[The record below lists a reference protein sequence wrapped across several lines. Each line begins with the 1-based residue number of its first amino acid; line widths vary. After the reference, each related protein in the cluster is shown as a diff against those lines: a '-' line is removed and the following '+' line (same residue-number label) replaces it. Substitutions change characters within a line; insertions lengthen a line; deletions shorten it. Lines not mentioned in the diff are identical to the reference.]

1 MKPRDFDEL
10 VRQKF
15 DQNEFEYN
23 PGNWSKLEEQLD
35 GRAKKRSLL
44 MMWWMPAMGV
54 AASVALAIGITTM
67 VKMDDGTVARNGRQP
82 VASAQVAQPA
92 TGWAKG
98 AATAP
103 APTEANNNTTGADA
117 HSAPV
122 KPILA
127 AAHTNKKNTQK
138 HNKKTAAPL
147 PETSGNN
154 GFAIVYENAIGKATP
169 APVKTFNLN
178 VRPETLAAINK
189 KKNEQPVAEPV
200 KTFKAEDAVVRK
212 APKLSVILSG
222 GMAKGS
228 MNSGYTAGATI
239 RRMINEKVYVE
250 GDIAFTTSSNTQSK
264 QFAVT
269 DGATGAGGVTAGKQG
284 FTAAKNANVESSK
297 SSITTAP
304 AEIIKTQNVSYDLY
318 YAQVTPSIGCKI
330 MKKLSIG
337 AGPDFQKALVDNR
350 PAPSTVDRGTIQE
363 APLFD
368 IGMMGKTEYA
378 LNKRVQ
384 AAVLYRKGINNILTP
399 MGKYIDRDYVQFQV
413 RCTIFNK

>member
-44 MMWWMPAMGV
+44 MMWWMPAVGV

-67 VKMDDGTVARNGRQP
+67 VKMDGAGRRTGNQPIAVAQI
-82 VASAQVAQPA
+82 AQPA
-92 TGWAKG
+92 TNATGTV
-98 AATAP
+98 AATTAT
-103 APTEANNNTTGADA
+103 PTPDNTTTATGAQ
-117 HSAPV
+117 PV
-122 KPILA
+122 TGRQVYA
-127 AAHTNKKNTQK
+127 AARNTRKSNKK
-138 HNKKTAAPL
+138 HNKNNKTTTDEA
-147 PETSGNN
+147 TKSNW
-154 GFAIVYENAIGKATP
+154 FAIGYNNAIGNATP
-169 APVKTFNLN
+169 APVKTLNLN
-178 VRPETLAAINK
+178 VRPEILAAINK
-189 KKNEQPVAEPV
+189 KKTEILADEPV
-200 KTFKAEDAVVRK
+200 QTFKEDDLVIHK

-239 RRMINEKVYVE
+239 RHMINEKVYIE

-264 QFAVT
+264 QFAVA
-269 DGATGAGGVTAGKQG
+269 DATPGVGVVTASKQG
-284 FTAAKNANVESSK
+284 STAAKNANVESSK

-318 YAQVTPSIGCKI
+318 YAQITPSIGCKI

>member
-1 MKPRDFDEL
+1 
-10 VRQKF
+10 
-15 DQNEFEYN
+15 
-23 PGNWSKLEEQLD
+23 
-35 GRAKKRSLL
+35 
-44 MMWWMPAMGV
+44 
-54 AASVALAIGITTM
+54 
-67 VKMDDGTVARNGRQP
+67 
-82 VASAQVAQPA
+82 
-92 TGWAKG
+92 
-98 AATAP
+98 
-103 APTEANNNTTGADA
+103 
-117 HSAPV
+117 
-122 KPILA
+122 
-127 AAHTNKKNTQK
+127 
-138 HNKKTAAPL
+138 
-147 PETSGNN
+147 
-154 GFAIVYENAIGKATP
+154 
-169 APVKTFNLN
+169 
-178 VRPETLAAINK
+178 
-189 KKNEQPVAEPV
+189 
-200 KTFKAEDAVVRK
+200 
-212 APKLSVILSG
+212 
-222 GMAKGS
+222 MAKGS

-269 DGATGAGGVTAGKQG
+269 EGANGGGGIAAGKQG

-297 SSITTAP
+297 TSITTAP

-318 YAQVTPSIGCKI
+318 YAQLTPSIGCKI
-330 MKKLSIG
+330 MKKLSVG

-368 IGMMGKTEYA
+368 VGMMGKTEYA